1 MRARL
6 RPAATVA
13 TAALALT
20 LTAQPALAL
29 PSPKPNGP
37 WPSPGANV
45 KNPEKAK
52 PVTIGGTSTSLQP
65 DSTRK
70 PLVIVENDQ
79 EKGGKSL
86 TIPADV
92 LFDKD
97 SARLS
102 DSANANLDDVV
113 SKLQGA
119 NVTGPVRIIG
129 HTDDTGTRAH
139 NLALSK
145 QRAKAVDDAMRPKLA
160 GTGITLKWSGVGE
173 KDPLAKNTSEAN
185 RKRNRR
191 VAFVYKTSDSAP
203 DPGAEYDV
211 SVPVTQSVTKP
222 SDALP
227 NAIGSGERRLRL
239 DSTTYTVRVDVLSL
253 TRENGLICAKVVT
266 TLVAQSG
273 SDSFDDIG
281 AIYTGTTD
289 ITNEN
294 GNIKAY
300 LFDRTNKQMLGPL
313 ITGTGSQ
320 VAIVGQGITLTPPDS
335 PYYGFIYF
343 PAPTT
348 KATKLSLYVPGIGTI
363 DDLPIK

>member
-1 MRARL
+1 MRAGL
-6 RPAATVA
+6 RPATTAVA
-13 TAALALT
+13 AALALT
-20 LTAQPALAL
+20 LTAPPALAV

-45 KNPEKAK
+45 KDPTKPK
-52 PVTIGGTSTSLQP
+52 PVAIGGTSTSLQP

-70 PLVIVENDQ
+70 PLVIVENNQ

-97 SARLS
+97 SAKLS
-102 DSANANLDDVV
+102 ASASANLDDVV

-119 NVTGPVRIIG
+119 NVTGPVKIIG
-129 HTDDTGTRAH
+129 HTDDTGTTAH
-139 NLALSK
+139 NLSLSK
-145 QRAKAVDDAMRPKLA
+145 QRAKAVNDAMRSKLA
-160 GTGITLKWSGVGE
+160 GSGITLKWSGVGE

-191 VAFVYKTSDSAP
+191 VAFVYNTSDTTP
-203 DPGAEYDV
+203 DPADEYDV

-222 SDALP
+222 PDALP

-253 TRENGLICAKVVT
+253 NRQNGLICAKLVT

-273 SDSFDDIG
+273 SDTFDDIG
-281 AIYTGTTD
+281 AIFTGTTD

-294 GNIKAY
+294 GAIKAY
-300 LFDRTNKQMLGPL
+300 LFDPTGKQMLGPL

-320 VAIVGQGITLTPPDS
+320 VAIVGQDIQMSPPDS

-363 DDLPIK
+363 DNLPIK

>member
-6 RPAATVA
+6 RPAPTVA

-29 PSPKPNGP
+29 PSPKPDGP

-52 PVTIGGTSTSLQP
+52 PVTISGTPTSLQP

-70 PLVIVENDQ
+70 PLVIVENGQ

-97 SARLS
+97 SAQLS

-119 NVTGPVRIIG
+119 NVTGPVQIIG
-129 HTDDTGTRAH
+129 HTDDTGTKAH

-191 VAFVYKTSDSAP
+191 VAFVYKTSDTTP
-203 DPGAEYDV
+203 DPGAEYDI
-211 SVPVTQSVTKP
+211 SVPVTQSVPKP

-227 NAIGSGERRLRL
+227 NAIGSAERRVKQS
-239 DSTTYTVRVDVLSL
+239 STTYTVRVDVLSL
-253 TRENGLICAKVVT
+253 KRENDLICAKVVT

-273 SDSFDDIG
+273 TDSFDGIG
-281 AIYTGTTD
+281 AIYSGTTD
-289 ITNEN
+289 ITSEDKVN
-294 GNIKAY
+294 AY
-300 LFDRTNKQMLGPL
+300 LFDPVKRQQLGAL
-313 ITGTGSQ
+313 ITGTGKQ
-320 VAIVGQGITLTPPDS
+320 VYSLGQGETLKPPDS
-335 PYYGFIYF
+335 PAYGFIYF

-348 KATKLSLYVPGIGTI
+348 GATKLSLYIPAMGTI
-363 DDLPIK
+363 DNLKIS

>member
-6 RPAATVA
+6 RPVATVA

-20 LTAQPALAL
+20 LTAQPALAV
-29 PSPKPNGP
+29 PSPKPNAP

-45 KNPEKAK
+45 KNPEKVK
-52 PVTIGGTSTSLQP
+52 PVSIGGSPASLQP

-97 SARLS
+97 KATLS
-102 DSANANLDDVV
+102 DNASANLDNVV
-113 SKLQGA
+113 SKLQDA
-119 NVTGPVRIIG
+119 NVTGPVQIIG
-129 HTDDTGTRAH
+129 HTDDTGTKAH
-139 NLALSK
+139 NLTLSK
-145 QRAKAVDDAMRPKLA
+145 QRAKAVNDAMRPKLA

-191 VAFVYKTSDSAP
+191 VAFVYSTNDTVP
-203 DPGAEYDV
+203 DTTDDYDI
-211 SVPVTQSVTKP
+211 SVPVTQSVRKP
-222 SDALP
+222 ATTLP
-227 NAIGSGERRLRL
+227 NAIGSGERHLRL
-239 DSTTYTVRVDVLSL
+239 DSTTYQVRVDVLSL
-253 TRENGLICAKVVT
+253 ARQNGLICAKVAT

-273 SDSFDDIG
+273 TDSFDDIG
-281 AIYTGTTD
+281 AIYSGTTD

-294 GNIKAY
+294 AVNAY
-300 LFDRTNKQMLGPL
+300 LFDPANKQMLGPL

-320 VAIVGQGITLTPPDS
+320 VYSLGQGETLKPPDS
-335 PYYGFIYF
+335 SVYGFIYF

-348 KATKLSLYVPGIGTI
+348 KATTLSLYVPGLGTI
-363 DDLPIK
+363 ENLKIS